1 MMDKLSEHV
10 GMNYPEIPESRYLVQ
25 PFNDFLVPWE
35 EAGLAK
41 NPIAIDEDEGFPE
54 TTTS

>member
-1 MMDKLSEHV
+1 MDKLSEHV

-25 PFNDFLVPWE
+25 PFNDFLPPWE